1 MKQNVSKHIK
11 TIFEYWLSNI
21 MYVLQKFLTGIQFRN
36 HTSTIL
42 KEIILRKLRI
52 LKQKLKT
59 VRKGVKNEFYR

>member
-1 MKQNVSKHIK
+1 MIC
-11 TIFEYWLSNI
+11 NI
-21 MYVLQKFLTGIQFRN
+21 EEFRN
-36 HTSTIL
+36 HTTTIL

>member
-1 MKQNVSKHIK
+1 MKQNVSKHK

-36 HTSTIL
+36 HTTTIL

>member
-1 MKQNVSKHIK
+1 MKQNVSKHK

-36 HTSTIL
+36 HTATIL